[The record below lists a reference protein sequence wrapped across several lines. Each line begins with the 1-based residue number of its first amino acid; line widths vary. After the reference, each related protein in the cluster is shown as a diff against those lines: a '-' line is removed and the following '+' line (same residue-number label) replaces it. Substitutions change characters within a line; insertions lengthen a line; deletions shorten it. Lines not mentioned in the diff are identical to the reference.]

1 MVKYI
6 YLEILLY
13 FLLGTFSGVLAGLFG
28 IGGGIIIIPTFF
40 YVFSYLGFPQEIL
53 SHMVLGSS
61 LGVIVFSSISST
73 FSHNTKGAVNWGLIK
88 LVVPSI
94 VIGSCLGSLTAGYL
108 ESNTLQ
114 GLVALFLV
122 VASVQLIFEFPPP
135 PQNPQTNLVG
145 PVVAGGGIG
154 WLSGVFGIGGGI
166 FSVPYF
172 YHRGL
177 KMMNAIGT
185 SAACG
190 IPIAVAGSISYMII
204 GRDSVDL
211 PQNSIGY
218 VYLPATII
226 VGLTSSITAKYGV
239 NIAHRM
245 KQKKLRIAFAFLV
258 MIMALNLL
266 MR

>member
-1 MVKYI
+1 M
-6 YLEILLY
+6 
-13 FLLGTFSGVLAGLFG
+13 LGTFSGVLAGLFG

-40 YVFSYLGFPQEIL
+40 FIFSYLGFAEGIL
-53 SHMVLGSS
+53 AHMVLGSS
-61 LGVIVFSSISST
+61 LGVIIFSSISST
-73 FSHNTKGAVNWGLIK
+73 FSHNIKDAVDWKLIRI
-88 LVVPSI
+88 VAPSI
-94 VIGSCLGSLTAGYL
+94 IIGSALGGITAGQI
-108 ESNTLQ
+108 ESNNLQ
-114 GLVALFLV
+114 GLVALFLL

-135 PQNPQTNLVG
+135 PQNPQTNLIG
-145 PVVAGGGIG
+145 PFIAGGGIG

-172 YHRGL
+172 YHRGV

-190 IPIAVAGSISYMII
+190 IPIAISGSISYMIV
-204 GRDSVDL
+204 GLHENNL
-211 PQNSIGY
+211 PNYSIGY
-218 VYLPATII
+218 VYLPATIV
-226 VGLTSSITAKYGV
+226 VGIMSSLTAKFGV

>member
-1 MVKYI
+1 M
-6 YLEILLY
+6 EIFLY

-28 IGGGIIIIPTFF
+28 IGGGIIIIPTYFF
-40 YVFSYLGFPQEIL
+40 IFSYLGFADAIL

-61 LGVIVFSSISST
+61 LGVIVFSSIAST
-73 FSHNTKGAVNWGLIK
+73 FSHNIKEAVDWRLIRIVAPSIIVGSALGGITAGLI
-88 LVVPSI
+88 
-94 VIGSCLGSLTAGYL
+94 
-108 ESNTLQ
+108 ESSTLQ

-135 PQNPQTNLVG
+135 PQNPRTNLIG

-190 IPIAVAGSISYMII
+190 IPIAISGSISYMLV
-204 GRDSVDL
+204 GLNATDL
-211 PQNSIGY
+211 PNYSIGY

-226 VGLTSSITAKYGV
+226 VGIMSSITAKVGV

>member
-1 MVKYI
+1 
-6 YLEILLY
+6 LEILLY
-13 FLLGTFSGVLAGLFG
+13 FLLGSFSGVLAGLFG

-40 YVFSYLGFPQEIL
+40 YIFAYLGFPEEIL

-73 FSHNTKGAVNWGLIK
+73 YSHNSKGAVNWDLIK
-88 LVVPSI
+88 VVAPSI
-94 VIGSCLGSLTAGYL
+94 IIGSALGGITAGFL
-108 ESNTLQ
+108 ESTTLQ

-145 PVVAGGGIG
+145 PVIAGGGIG

-177 KMMNAIGT
+177 KMMSAIGT

-190 IPIAVAGSISYMII
+190 IPIALAGSISYMII
-204 GRDSVDL
+204 GSDNINIPVNSV
-211 PQNSIGY
+211 GY

-226 VGLTSSITAKYGV
+226 VGLMSSFTAKYGV

-258 MIMALNLL
+258 IIMALNLL

>member
-1 MVKYI
+1 M
-6 YLEILLY
+6 
-13 FLLGTFSGVLAGLFG
+13 LGTLSGVLAGLFG

-40 YVFSYLGFPQEIL
+40 FIFSYLGFAEGIL
-53 SHMVLGSS
+53 AHMVLGSS
-61 LGVIVFSSISST
+61 LGVIIFSSISST
-73 FSHNTKGAVNWGLIK
+73 FSHNIKDAVDWKLIRI
-88 LVVPSI
+88 VAPSI
-94 VIGSCLGSLTAGYL
+94 IIGSALGGITAGQI
-108 ESNTLQ
+108 ESNNLQ
-114 GLVALFLV
+114 GLVALFLL

-135 PQNPQTNLVG
+135 PQNPQTNLIG
-145 PVVAGGGIG
+145 PFIAGGGIG

-190 IPIAVAGSISYMII
+190 IPIAISGSISYMIV
-204 GRDSVDL
+204 GLHENNL
-211 PQNSIGY
+211 PNYSIGY
-218 VYLPATII
+218 VYLPATIV
-226 VGLTSSITAKYGV
+226 VGIMSSLTAKFGV

>member
-1 MVKYI
+1 M
-6 YLEILLY
+6 EIFLY

-40 YVFSYLGFPQEIL
+40 FIFSYLGFPNEIL

-61 LGVIVFSSISST
+61 LGVIIFSSIAST
-73 FSHNTKGAVNWGLIK
+73 FSHNTKEAVDWKLIQ
-88 LVVPSI
+88 VVAPSI
-94 VIGSCLGSLTAGYL
+94 IIGSALGGITASFI

-122 VASVQLIFEFPPP
+122 VASIQLIFEFPPP
-135 PQNPQTNLVG
+135 PQNPQTNLLG

-190 IPIAVAGSISYMII
+190 IPIAISGSVSYMIVGI
-204 GRDSVDL
+204 NVQNL
-211 PQNSIGY
+211 PDFSIGY

-226 VGLTSSITAKYGV
+226 VGITSSLTARFGV

>member
-1 MVKYI
+1 M
-6 YLEILLY
+6 
-13 FLLGTFSGVLAGLFG
+13 LGTLSGVLAGLFG

-40 YVFSYLGFPQEIL
+40 FIFSYLGFAEGIL
-53 SHMVLGSS
+53 AHMVLGSS

-73 FSHNTKGAVNWGLIK
+73 FSHNIKDAVNWKLIKVTAPSIIIGSALGGITAGLI
-88 LVVPSI
+88 
-94 VIGSCLGSLTAGYL
+94 
-108 ESNTLQ
+108 ESDTLQ

-135 PQNPQTNLVG
+135 PQNPHTNVIG
-145 PVVAGGGIG
+145 PFIAGGGIG

-190 IPIAVAGSISYMII
+190 IPIAISGSLSYMIV
-204 GRDSVDL
+204 GLNEDSL
-211 PQNSIGY
+211 PNYSIGY

-226 VGLTSSITAKYGV
+226 VGIMSSLTAKFGV

-266 MR
+266 TR

>member
-1 MVKYI
+1 M
-6 YLEILLY
+6 EILIY

-40 YVFSYLGFPQEIL
+40 YIFSFLEFPEEIL

-73 FSHNTKGAVNWGLIK
+73 FSHHAKGAVNWSLIK
-88 LVVPSI
+88 VVAPSI
-94 VIGSCLGSLTAGYL
+94 IIGSFLGGLTAGFL
-108 ESNTLQ
+108 ESSTLQ

-122 VASVQLIFEFPPP
+122 VASIQLIFEFPPP
-135 PQNPQTNLVG
+135 PQNPQTTLLG

-190 IPIAVAGSISYMII
+190 IPIALAGSISYTII
-204 GRDSVDL
+204 GFNSNFIPD
-211 PQNSIGY
+211 NSIGY

-226 VGLTSSITAKYGV
+226 VGLMSSITAKYGV

>member
-1 MVKYI
+1 M
-6 YLEILLY
+6 
-13 FLLGTFSGVLAGLFG
+13 LGTFSGVLAGLFG

-40 YVFSYLGFPQEIL
+40 FIFSYLDFAEDIL
-53 SHMVLGSS
+53 AHMVLGSS

-73 FSHNTKGAVNWGLIK
+73 FSHNIKDAVDWKLIRI
-88 LVVPSI
+88 VAPSI
-94 VIGSCLGSLTAGYL
+94 IIGSALGGITAGMIP
-108 ESNTLQ
+108 SNTLQ

-135 PQNPQTNLVG
+135 PQNPQTNLIG
-145 PVVAGGGIG
+145 PIIAGGGIG
-154 WLSGVFGIGGGI
+154 WLSGVFGIGGGV

-177 KMMNAIGT
+177 KMMHAIGT

-190 IPIAVAGSISYMII
+190 IPIAISGSISYMIV
-204 GRDSVDL
+204 GLNDSNL
-211 PQNSIGY
+211 PDHSVGY

-226 VGLTSSITAKYGV
+226 VGIMSSLTAKYGV

-245 KQKKLRIAFAFLV
+245 KQKKLRIAFALLV

>member
-1 MVKYI
+1 M
-6 YLEILLY
+6 EIFLY
-13 FLLGTFSGVLAGLFG
+13 FLLGAFSGVLAGLFG

-40 YVFSYLGFPQEIL
+40 FIFSYLGFTEEIL
-53 SHMVLGSS
+53 AHMLLGSS

-73 FSHNTKGAVNWGLIK
+73 FSHNIKEVVDWKLIRVVAPSIIIGSALGGITAGLI
-88 LVVPSI
+88 
-94 VIGSCLGSLTAGYL
+94 
-108 ESNTLQ
+108 ESDTLQ

-135 PQNPQTNLVG
+135 PQNPHTNLIG
-145 PVVAGGGIG
+145 PVIAGGGIG

-177 KMMNAIGT
+177 KMMKAIGT

-190 IPIAVAGSISYMII
+190 IPIAISGSISYMII
-204 GRDSVDL
+204 GINEDNL
-211 PQNSIGY
+211 PNYSIGY

-226 VGLTSSITAKYGV
+226 VGLMSSLTAKFGV

-266 MR
+266 LR

>member
-1 MVKYI
+1 MSCIQLFVKVFDFLFWPNTSSMIDPSFSIKSESRRVDFLTCFSKLQKYLVGFSPYI
-6 YLEILLY
+6 FNLGKALL
-13 FLLGTFSGVLAGLFG
+13 ALFR
-28 IGGGIIIIPTFF
+28 
-40 YVFSYLGFPQEIL
+40 SYL
-53 SHMVLGSS
+53 
-61 LGVIVFSSISST
+61 SISLS
-73 FSHNTKGAVNWGLIK
+73 
-88 LVVPSI
+88 
-94 VIGSCLGSLTAGYL
+94 Y
-108 ESNTLQ
+108 
-114 GLVALFLV
+114 LFLV
-122 VASVQLIFEFPPP
+122 VASIQLIFEFPPP
-135 PQNPQTNLVG
+135 PQNPRTSLVG
-145 PVVAGGGIG
+145 PVIAGGGIG

-190 IPIAVAGSISYMII
+190 IPIALAGSISYIVI
-204 GRDSVDL
+204 GYDSVYL
-211 PQNSIGY
+211 PNNSVGF

-226 VGLTSSITAKYGV
+226 VGIMSSITAKYGV

-266 MR
+266 MRYDYGIHV

>member
-1 MVKYI
+1 M
-6 YLEILLY
+6 
-13 FLLGTFSGVLAGLFG
+13 LGTLSGVLAGLFG

-40 YVFSYLGFPQEIL
+40 FIFSYLGFEEGIL
-53 SHMVLGSS
+53 AHMVLGSS

-73 FSHNTKGAVNWGLIK
+73 FSHNIKDAVDWKLIKVVSPSIIIGSALGGITAGLI
-88 LVVPSI
+88 
-94 VIGSCLGSLTAGYL
+94 
-108 ESNTLQ
+108 ESDTLQ

-135 PQNPQTNLVG
+135 PQNPQTNLIG
-145 PVVAGGGIG
+145 PFIAGGGIG

-190 IPIAVAGSISYMII
+190 IPIAISGSVSYMMV
-204 GRDSVDL
+204 GLNESNL
-211 PQNSIGY
+211 PDYSIGY
-218 VYLPATII
+218 VYLPATVI
-226 VGLTSSITAKYGV
+226 VGVMSSLTAKFGV

>member
-1 MVKYI
+1 M
-6 YLEILLY
+6 EILIY

-40 YVFSYLGFPQEIL
+40 YIFSFLEFPEEIL

-61 LGVIVFSSISST
+61 LGVIVFSSLSST
-73 FSHNTKGAVNWGLIK
+73 FSHHAKGAVNWNLIK
-88 LVVPSI
+88 VVAPSI
-94 VIGSCLGSLTAGYL
+94 IAGSFLGGITAGFL
-108 ESNTLQ
+108 ESSTLQ

-122 VASVQLIFEFPPP
+122 VASIQLIFEFPPP
-135 PQNPQTNLVG
+135 PQNPQTTLLG

-190 IPIAVAGSISYMII
+190 IPIALAGSISYIII
-204 GRDSVDL
+204 GFEN
-211 PQNSIGY
+211 NSIPDKSLGY

-226 VGLTSSITAKYGV
+226 VGLMSSLTAKYGV

>member
-1 MVKYI
+1 M
-6 YLEILLY
+6 
-13 FLLGTFSGVLAGLFG
+13 LGSFSGVLAGLFG

-40 YVFSYLGFPQEIL
+40 YIFSYLAFPDEIL

-61 LGVIVFSSISST
+61 LGVIAFSSISST
-73 FSHNTKGAVNWGLIK
+73 FSHHSKGAVNWRIIK
-88 LVVPSI
+88 VVAPSI
-94 VIGSCLGSLTAGYL
+94 VIGSSLGGLTAGYL
-108 ESNTLQ
+108 ESSTLQ
-114 GLVALFLV
+114 GLVSLFLV

-135 PQNPQTNLVG
+135 SQNPKTNLAG
-145 PVVAGGGIG
+145 PVIAGGGIG

-177 KMMNAIGT
+177 KMMHAIGT

-190 IPIAVAGSISYMII
+190 IPIAIAGSISYILI
-204 GRDSVDL
+204 GYENLNL
-211 PQNSIGY
+211 PEYSIGY

-226 VGLTSSITAKYGV
+226 VGVMSSLTAKFGV

>member
-1 MVKYI
+1 M
-6 YLEILLY
+6 EIFLY

-40 YVFSYLGFPQEIL
+40 FIFSFLGFAEGIL
-53 SHMVLGSS
+53 AHMVLGSS
-61 LGVIVFSSISST
+61 LGVIAFSSISST
-73 FSHNTKGAVNWGLIK
+73 FSHNIKDAVNWKLIKVTAPSIIIGSALGGITAGLI
-88 LVVPSI
+88 
-94 VIGSCLGSLTAGYL
+94 
-108 ESNTLQ
+108 ESDTLQ

-135 PQNPQTNLVG
+135 PQNPRTNLIG
-145 PVVAGGGIG
+145 PFIAGGGIG

-190 IPIAVAGSISYMII
+190 IPIAISGSLSYMIV
-204 GRDSVDL
+204 GLNEDSL
-211 PQNSIGY
+211 PNYSIGY

-226 VGLTSSITAKYGV
+226 AVSYTHLTLPTKA
-239 NIAHRM
+239 
-245 KQKKLRIAFAFLV
+245 
-258 MIMALNLL
+258 
-266 MR
+266 

>member
-1 MVKYI
+1 M
-6 YLEILLY
+6 EILLY

-40 YVFSYLGFPQEIL
+40 YIFSYLGFAEEIL

-61 LGVIVFSSISST
+61 LGVIVFSSLSST
-73 FSHNTKGAVNWGLIK
+73 FSHHSKGAVNWKLIK
-88 LVVPSI
+88 VVVPSI
-94 VIGSCLGSLTAGYL
+94 VIGSSLGGITAGYL
-108 ESNTLQ
+108 ESSTLQ
-114 GLVALFLV
+114 GLVSLFLV
-122 VASVQLIFEFPPP
+122 VASIQLIFEFPPP
-135 PQNPQTNLVG
+135 SQNPKTNLVG
-145 PVVAGGGIG
+145 PVIAGGGIG

-177 KMMNAIGT
+177 TMMNAIGT

-190 IPIAVAGSISYMII
+190 IPIALAGSISYMVI
-204 GRDSVDL
+204 GFENINL
-211 PQNSIGY
+211 PNNSIGY
-218 VYLPATII
+218 IYLPATLI
-226 VGLTSSITAKYGV
+226 VGLMSSITAKYGV

-266 MR
+266 TR

>member
-1 MVKYI
+1 M
-6 YLEILLY
+6 LLY
-13 FLLGTFSGVLAGLFG
+13 FLLGSFSGVLAGVFG

-40 YVFSYLGFPQEIL
+40 YIFSYLAFPDEIL

-61 LGVIVFSSISST
+61 LGVIAFSSISST
-73 FSHNTKGAVNWGLIK
+73 FSHHSKGAVNWRLIK
-88 LVVPSI
+88 VVAPSI
-94 VIGSCLGSLTAGYL
+94 VIGSSLGGLTAGYL
-108 ESNTLQ
+108 ESSTLQ
-114 GLVALFLV
+114 GLVSLFLV

-135 PQNPQTNLVG
+135 SQNPKTNLAG
-145 PVVAGGGIG
+145 PVIAGGGIG

-177 KMMNAIGT
+177 KMMHAIGT

-190 IPIAVAGSISYMII
+190 IPIAIAGSISYILI
-204 GRDSVDL
+204 GYENLNLPEYSV
-211 PQNSIGY
+211 GY

-226 VGLTSSITAKYGV
+226 VGVMSSLTAKFGV

>member
-1 MVKYI
+1 MYKR
-6 YLEILLY
+6 
-13 FLLGTFSGVLAGLFG
+13 
-28 IGGGIIIIPTFF
+28 
-40 YVFSYLGFPQEIL
+40 Q
-53 SHMVLGSS
+53 
-61 LGVIVFSSISST
+61 
-73 FSHNTKGAVNWGLIK
+73 
-88 LVVPSI
+88 I
-94 VIGSCLGSLTAGYL
+94 VIGSGLGGLTAGYL

-122 VASVQLIFEFPPP
+122 VASIQLIFEFPPP
-135 PQNPQTNLVG
+135 PQNPRTNLVG

-190 IPIAVAGSISYMII
+190 IPIAIAGSISYILI
-204 GRDSVDL
+204 GQDSKIL
-211 PQNSIGY
+211 PDNSIGY
-218 VYLPATII
+218 VYLPATVI
-226 VGLTSSITAKYGV
+226 VGIMSSITAKYGV

-258 MIMALNLL
+258 MIMAFNLL

>member
-1 MVKYI
+1 
-6 YLEILLY
+6 LEIFLY
-13 FLLGTFSGVLAGLFG
+13 FFLGTFSGVLAGLFG

-40 YVFSYLGFPQEIL
+40 FVFSYLGFADEIL

-73 FSHNTKGAVNWGLIK
+73 FSHNIKDAVDWGLIR
-88 LVVPSI
+88 VVAPSI
-94 VIGSCLGSLTAGYL
+94 VIGSALGGFTAGLL

-114 GLVALFLV
+114 GLVSLFLV
-122 VASVQLIFEFPPP
+122 VASIQLIFEFPPP
-135 PQNPQTNLVG
+135 PQNPQTNLFG
-145 PVVAGGGIG
+145 PVIAGGGIG

-190 IPIAVAGSISYMII
+190 IPIAISGSISYMVI
-204 GRDSVDL
+204 GLNDINLPNYSV
-211 PQNSIGY
+211 GY
-218 VYLPATII
+218 VYLPATIV
-226 VGLTSSITAKYGV
+226 VGIMSSLTAKFGV

>member
-1 MVKYI
+1 M
-6 YLEILLY
+6 EILLY

-40 YVFSYLGFPQEIL
+40 YIFSFLGFADEIL
-53 SHMVLGSS
+53 AHMVLGSS
-61 LGVIVFSSISST
+61 LGVIVFSSLSST
-73 FSHNTKGAVNWGLIK
+73 FSHNSKGAVNWSLIK
-88 LVVPSI
+88 VVAPSI
-94 VIGSCLGSLTAGYL
+94 IIGSGFGGITAGFI
-108 ESNTLQ
+108 ESSTLQ

-122 VASVQLIFEFPPP
+122 VASVQLISEFPPP
-135 PQNPQTNLVG
+135 PQNPRTTLIG

-190 IPIAVAGSISYMII
+190 IPIALAGSISYIVI
-204 GRDSVDL
+204 GYDNINL
-211 PQNSIGY
+211 PNNSIGFI
-218 VYLPATII
+218 YLPATII
-226 VGLTSSITAKYGV
+226 VGLTSSLTAKFGV

-245 KQKKLRIAFAFLV
+245 KQKKLRIGFAFLV

>member
-1 MVKYI
+1 M
-6 YLEILLY
+6 
-13 FLLGTFSGVLAGLFG
+13 LGSFSGVLAGLFG

-40 YVFSYLGFPQEIL
+40 YIFSYLAFPDEIL

-61 LGVIVFSSISST
+61 LGVIAFSSISST
-73 FSHNTKGAVNWGLIK
+73 FSHHSKGAVNWRLLK
-88 LVVPSI
+88 VVAPSI
-94 VIGSCLGSLTAGYL
+94 VIGSSLGGLTAGYL
-108 ESNTLQ
+108 ESSTLQ
-114 GLVALFLV
+114 GLVSLFLV

-135 PQNPQTNLVG
+135 SQNPKTNLAG
-145 PVVAGGGIG
+145 PVIAGGGIG

-177 KMMNAIGT
+177 KMMHAIGT

-190 IPIAVAGSISYMII
+190 IPIAIAGSISYILI
-204 GRDSVDL
+204 GYENLNLPEYSV
-211 PQNSIGY
+211 GY

-226 VGLTSSITAKYGV
+226 VGIMSSLTAKFGV

>member
-1 MVKYI
+1 
-6 YLEILLY
+6 
-13 FLLGTFSGVLAGLFG
+13 
-28 IGGGIIIIPTFF
+28 
-40 YVFSYLGFPQEIL
+40 
-53 SHMVLGSS
+53 MVLGSS

-73 FSHNTKGAVNWGLIK
+73 YSHNSKGAVNWVLIK
-88 LVVPSI
+88 VVAPSI
-94 VIGSCLGSLTAGYL
+94 IIGSALGGITAGFL
-108 ESNTLQ
+108 ESTTLQ

-145 PVVAGGGIG
+145 PVIAGGGIG

-190 IPIAVAGSISYMII
+190 IPIALAGSISYMII
-204 GRDSVDL
+204 GFDNINIPENSV
-211 PQNSIGY
+211 GY

-226 VGLTSSITAKYGV
+226 VGLMSSLTAKYGV

-258 MIMALNLL
+258 IIMALNLL

>member
-1 MVKYI
+1 M
-6 YLEILLY
+6 EILLY

-40 YVFSYLGFPQEIL
+40 YIFSFLGFADEIL
-53 SHMVLGSS
+53 AHMVLGSS
-61 LGVIVFSSISST
+61 LGVIVFSSLSST
-73 FSHNTKGAVNWGLIK
+73 FSHNSKGAVNWSLIK
-88 LVVPSI
+88 VVAPSI
-94 VIGSCLGSLTAGYL
+94 IIGSGFGGITAGFI
-108 ESNTLQ
+108 ESSTLQ

-122 VASVQLIFEFPPP
+122 VASIQLIFEFPPP
-135 PQNPQTNLVG
+135 PQNPRTTLIG

-190 IPIAVAGSISYMII
+190 IPIAFAGSISYIF
-204 GRDSVDL
+204 
-211 PQNSIGY
+211 IGY
-218 VYLPATII
+218 
-226 VGLTSSITAKYGV
+226 GLSLIH
-239 NIAHRM
+239 I
-245 KQKKLRIAFAFLV
+245 
-258 MIMALNLL
+258 
-266 MR
+266 

>member
-1 MVKYI
+1 MF
-6 YLEILLY
+6 LEILLY

-40 YVFSYLGFPQEIL
+40 YVFSFLGFADEIL

-61 LGVIVFSSISST
+61 LGVIVFSSLSST
-73 FSHNTKGAVNWGLIK
+73 FSHNSKGAVNWELIK
-88 LVVPSI
+88 VVAPSI
-94 VIGSCLGSLTAGYL
+94 IIGSGLGGITAGLL
-108 ESNTLQ
+108 ESNVLQ

-122 VASVQLIFEFPPP
+122 VASIQLIFEFPPP
-135 PQNPQTNLVG
+135 PQNPRTNLVG
-145 PVVAGGGIG
+145 PVIAGGGIG

-190 IPIAVAGSISYMII
+190 IPIALAGSISYIVI
-204 GRDSVDL
+204 GYDNINL
-211 PQNSIGY
+211 PNNSIGFI
-218 VYLPATII
+218 YLPATII
-226 VGLTSSITAKYGV
+226 VGLTSSLTAKFGV

-245 KQKKLRIAFAFLV
+245 KQKKLRIGFAFLV

>member
-1 MVKYI
+1 M
-6 YLEILLY
+6 EILLY
-13 FLLGTFSGVLAGLFG
+13 FLLGSFSGVLAGLFG

-40 YVFSYLGFPQEIL
+40 YIFAYLGFPEEIL

-73 FSHNTKGAVNWGLIK
+73 YSHNSKGAVNWVLIK
-88 LVVPSI
+88 VVAPSI
-94 VIGSCLGSLTAGYL
+94 IIGSALGGITAGFL
-108 ESNTLQ
+108 ESTTLQ

-135 PQNPQTNLVG
+135 PQNPHTNLVG
-145 PVVAGGGIG
+145 PVIAGGGIG

-172 YHRGL
+172 YNRGL

-190 IPIAVAGSISYMII
+190 IPIALAGSISYMII
-204 GRDSVDL
+204 GFDNINIPENSV
-211 PQNSIGY
+211 GY

-226 VGLTSSITAKYGV
+226 VGLMSSFTAKYGV

-258 MIMALNLL
+258 IIMALNLL

>member
-1 MVKYI
+1 MSL
-6 YLEILLY
+6 LEIFLY
-13 FLLGTFSGVLAGLFG
+13 LILGTFSGVLAGLFG
-28 IGGGIIIIPTFF
+28 IGGGIVIIPTFF
-40 YVFSYLGFPQEIL
+40 YIFSFLGFPSEIL

-73 FSHNTKGAVNWGLIK
+73 FSHSNRGVVNWKLIK
-88 LVVPSI
+88 MVAPSI
-94 VIGSCLGSLTAGYL
+94 CVGSALGGLTAGNIN
-108 ESNTLQ
+108 SDTLQ
-114 GLVALFLV
+114 GLVSLFLLI
-122 VASVQLIFEFPPP
+122 ASIQLIFEFPPP
-135 PQNPQTNLVG
+135 TQNPRTSIFG

-154 WLSGVFGIGGGI
+154 WLSGIFGIGGGI

-190 IPIAVAGSISYMII
+190 IPIAVSGTISYIYI
-204 GRDSVDL
+204 GFDEVIL
-211 PQNSIGY
+211 PDNSWGY
-218 VYLPATII
+218 VYLPAALT
-226 VGLTSSITAKYGV
+226 VGVVSSLTARFGV
-239 NIAHRM
+239 KIAHRM

-266 MR
+266 TR

>member
-1 MVKYI
+1 M
-6 YLEILLY
+6 
-13 FLLGTFSGVLAGLFG
+13 LGTLSGVLAGLFG

-40 YVFSYLGFPQEIL
+40 YIFSYLGFAEGIL
-53 SHMVLGSS
+53 AHMVLGSS
-61 LGVIVFSSISST
+61 LGVIIFSSISST
-73 FSHNTKGAVNWGLIK
+73 FSHNIKEAVDWKLIKVVAPSIIIGSALGGITAGLI
-88 LVVPSI
+88 
-94 VIGSCLGSLTAGYL
+94 
-108 ESNTLQ
+108 ESDTLQ

-135 PQNPQTNLVG
+135 PQNPQTNLIG
-145 PVVAGGGIG
+145 PFIAGGGIG

-190 IPIAVAGSISYMII
+190 IPIAISGSISYMIV
-204 GRDSVDL
+204 GLNESNL
-211 PQNSIGY
+211 PDYSIGY
-218 VYLPATII
+218 VYIPATII
-226 VGLTSSITAKYGV
+226 VGVMSSLTAKFGV
-239 NIAHRM
+239 KIAHRM
-245 KQKKLRIAFAFLV
+245 KQKKLRIAFALLV

>member
-1 MVKYI
+1 M
-6 YLEILLY
+6 
-13 FLLGTFSGVLAGLFG
+13 LGSFSGVLAGLFG

-40 YVFSYLGFPQEIL
+40 YIFSYLAFPDEIL

-61 LGVIVFSSISST
+61 LGVIAFSSISST
-73 FSHNTKGAVNWGLIK
+73 FSHHSKGAVNWRLIK
-88 LVVPSI
+88 VVAPSI
-94 VIGSCLGSLTAGYL
+94 VIGYSLGGLTEGYL
-108 ESNTLQ
+108 ESSTLQ
-114 GLVALFLV
+114 GLVSLFLV

-135 PQNPQTNLVG
+135 SQNPKTNLAG
-145 PVVAGGGIG
+145 PVIAGGGIG

-177 KMMNAIGT
+177 KMMHAIGT

-190 IPIAVAGSISYMII
+190 IPIAIAGSISYILI
-204 GRDSVDL
+204 GYGNLDL
-211 PQNSIGY
+211 PEYSLGY

-226 VGLTSSITAKYGV
+226 VGVMSSITAKYGV